1 MPRPSERSQAS
12 EALDDAIES
21 GIFVYLI
28 ESSSSED
35 KLETIEEL
43 LIIHESIGSLPSL
56 LLLPVLVVMVVTS

>member
-1 MPRPSERSQAS
+1 MPRPSERSQAL

-43 LIIHESIGSLPSL
+43 LIIHESIGSLPSF
-56 LLLPVLVVMVVTS
+56 LLLPVLVVMVVNS

>member
-12 EALDDAIES
+12 EAQDDAIES

-43 LIIHESIGSLPSL
+43 LIIHESIGSLPSF